1 MSAWLAYVGLT
12 AWEAAY
18 LAAVVFAAGMV
29 RGFSGF
35 ALSALV
41 MASAAIVLSPIQLIP
56 ILWWLETAATLLMVR
71 GGWRDADRRIAVL
84 LVLGGMMGQPIGLYL
99 TTTLPVD
106 QSRMIALCMII
117 LLALLQLAKVRF
129 AFLATTMGVVL
140 SGVMAGLATGLAMV
154 GGMVV
159 ALYVLSQ
166 DRVPMVMR
174 ATLVLYLAIS
184 STVGLAYQVGF
195 GIMDWTGI
203 ARGLSYVPIVI
214 VGVLVGQAMFRPR
227 LERYYKPFC
236 LILLMLLAASGLV
249 RLAIT

>member
-1 MSAWLAYVGLT
+1 MTAWLASVGLT

-18 LAAVVFAAGMV
+18 LAVVVFAAGMV

-41 MASAAIVLSPIQLIP
+41 MASAALVLSPLQLIP

-71 GGWRDADRRIAVL
+71 GGWREADRRIAIL

-106 QSRMIALCMII
+106 QSRIIALCMII
-117 LLALLQLAKVRF
+117 VLAIAQLAKVRF
-129 AFLATTMGVVL
+129 AFLATTVGVVL
-140 SGVMAGLATGLAMV
+140 SGVAAGLATGLAMV

-166 DRVPMVMR
+166 DQTPIIMR

-184 STVGLAYQVGF
+184 SVVGLGYQVGF

-203 ARGLSYVPIVI
+203 LRGLSYAPVVI
-214 VGVLVGQAMFRPR
+214 AGVLLGQALFRPR

-236 LILLMLLAASGLV
+236 LLLLMLLAASGLA
-249 RLAIT
+249 RLALA